1 MGISRCK
8 TEYIKAFAGYAHL
21 RSAAGFD
28 LSAAELFSGDI
39 LRCKSVRSF
48 EQPVKRIYLP
58 DAVM

>member
-8 TEYIKAFAGYAHL
+8 TAYIKAFAGYAHL

-39 LRCKSVRSF
+39 LSYKAHVILIV
-48 EQPVKRIYLP
+48 Q
-58 DAVM
+58 